1 MDEKGSDGQCL
12 LQDGRGDVVRQISRH
27 HRRSPLS
34 EIGLQ
39 DVGVENV
46 QIRGV
51 REPIPEMIHQRGIGF
66 DGNGPTGA
74 PQQVFRQRPPPRP
87 DLDHLFDAVRACC
100 TRNLFQNGPAIEEM
114 LT

>member
-1 MDEKGSDGQCL
+1 MRSSGGS
-12 LQDGRGDVVRQISRH
+12 
-27 HRRSPLS
+27 
-34 EIGLQ
+34 
-39 DVGVENV
+39 VGVCLDMGPPLRV
-46 QIRGV
+46 QKRRQWASG
-51 REPIPEMIHQRGIGF
+51 RGF
-66 DGNGPTGA
+66 DGNDPTGA